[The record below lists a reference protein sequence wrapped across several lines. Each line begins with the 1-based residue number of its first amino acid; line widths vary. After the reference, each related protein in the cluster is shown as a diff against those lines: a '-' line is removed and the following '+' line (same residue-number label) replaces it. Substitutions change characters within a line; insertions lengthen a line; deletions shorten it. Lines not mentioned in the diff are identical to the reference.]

1 LERLDNRTLFEA
13 IAFAD
18 DLAITCAVKKND
30 GVSGRIR
37 EILRTVNDWCASVGL
52 TLAKDKTEVILITG
66 MRVRRVVSLNLDGMT
81 MNTVE
86 AMKYLGVMIDSNR
99 RFDKHIAMVCDKAD
113 TRTGALR
120 GILPNINGPLGL
132 ARRLYY
138 GVWESTATYGA
149 PVWADA
155 MRSEKNRKSIKRAQ
169 RSPLCI
175 TSTAYRTVSHATLCV
190 LTGNLPIYNRVRMLK
205 AMYERKKIY
214 KTLAVQGEVVDE
226 YIKLKE
232 DLKEIKMKA
241 LREQQAEWS
250 NYKMDNFT
258 RKLVG
263 DASIFAKR
271 RRDIDHFT
279 MQILTGHGIFNSYRK
294 RIGKEVDTKCWDCGD
309 ENDDAEHVLFSRPKW
324 INKRIE
330 LENSLGAT
338 LNADNLMGIV
348 MTKDESWE

>member
-1 LERLDNRTLFEA
+1 
-13 IAFAD
+13 
-18 DLAITCAVKKND
+18 
-30 GVSGRIR
+30 
-37 EILRTVNDWCASVGL
+37 
-52 TLAKDKTEVILITG
+52 
-66 MRVRRVVSLNLDGMT
+66 
-81 MNTVE
+81 
-86 AMKYLGVMIDSNR
+86 
-99 RFDKHIAMVCDKAD
+99 
-113 TRTGALR
+113 
-120 GILPNINGPLGL
+120 
-132 ARRLYY
+132 
-138 GVWESTATYGA
+138 
-149 PVWADA
+149 
-155 MRSEKNRKSIKRAQ
+155 
-169 RSPLCI
+169 
-175 TSTAYRTVSHATLCV
+175 